1 MAHTAS
7 FVISSNL
14 TGVVDRTGI
23 GRSRAR
29 HIERNIIAF
38 AQHEAVSYPTSFV
51 VTHDP
56 AGVVDR
62 TSARQVRAGYVE
74 CSKVIPHLRLPG
86 KAHGQFRTVQTER
99 PRGECKN

>member
-7 FVISSNL
+7 FVISPDL
-14 TGVVDRTGI
+14 TGVADCPGI

-38 AQHEAVSYPTSFV
+38 AQQETMSYAISFI

-56 AGVVDR
+56 AGVVDC
-62 TSARQVRAGYVE
+62 TSARQVRAGYIE
-74 CSKVIPHLRLPG
+74 CGKVILYLRLPG
-86 KAHGQFRTVQTER
+86 NAHGQFRTVQTKR
-99 PRGECKN
+99 PRCE